1 MDEKNV
7 RLSTPAEAT
16 FARPVRMMAASLAAG
31 CDMSLEDVED
41 VRMIAEEGFVYA
53 CATGVESVET
63 SFSLAADGMSMDFS
77 LGERVPDDES
87 IELVR
92 VLLEAVCDEFT
103 VAPDGTSLHL
113 AKRSDA
119 VHDE

>member
-53 CATGVESVET
+53 CATGVKSVET
-63 SFSLAADGMSMDFS
+63 SFSLGEGSMAMDFS
-77 LGERVPDDES
+77 LGAHVPDDDS

-103 VAPDGTSLHL
+103 VAPDGASLHL
-113 AKRSDA
+113 AKRA
-119 VHDE
+119 EVAHEE